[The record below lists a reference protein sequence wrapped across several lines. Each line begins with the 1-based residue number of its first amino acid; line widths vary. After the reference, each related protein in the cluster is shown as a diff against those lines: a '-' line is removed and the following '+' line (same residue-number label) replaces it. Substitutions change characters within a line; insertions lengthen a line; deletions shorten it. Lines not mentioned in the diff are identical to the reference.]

1 MASQVYGVP
10 LDEVTRD
17 MRRSAK
23 AVNFGV
29 IYGQSPFGL
38 AKQLDIEQA
47 EAAQFIDA
55 YFDRYR
61 GVEEFLNSDT
71 GRVPADW
78 LC

>member
-1 MASQVYGVP
+1 MYGVP

-38 AKQLDIEQA
+38 AKALDIPQD
-47 EAAQFIDA
+47 EAAEFIDA
-55 YFDRYR
+55 LLRPLSGRRAIPDRACWTTA
-61 GVEEFLNSDT
+61 SAT
-71 GRVPADW
+71 AT
-78 LC
+78 